1 VTEKRWDCDR
11 DRIIWQKSRYRLPSL
26 TQKIASMRHNGE
38 KIILAPFLIAEKTDK
53 LLALA
58 RISPVYRQL
67 MFHKGTK
74 ILFYVPLWN
83 NFDGIFFCARSARI
97 TTSPGYPYRQATSP
111 TLRSINNEKTD

>member
-1 VTEKRWDCDR
+1 
-11 DRIIWQKSRYRLPSL
+11 
-26 TQKIASMRHNGE
+26 MRHNGE

-74 ILFYVPLWN
+74 FFSTFRYGI
-83 NFDGIFFCARSARI
+83 NFDGILFCARSARI
-97 TTSPGYPYRQATSP
+97 TTSPGYPYRQATSLP
-111 TLRSINNEKTD
+111 YGA

>member
-1 VTEKRWDCDR
+1 
-11 DRIIWQKSRYRLPSL
+11 
-26 TQKIASMRHNGE
+26 MRHNGE

-74 ILFYVPLWN
+74 FFLRSVMEHILTAFYFAPAQPESLHRRATLIDRRPL
-83 NFDGIFFCARSARI
+83 
-97 TTSPGYPYRQATSP
+97 P
-111 TLRSINNEKTD
+111 TLRSINNEKLINRVEDVLSEQLIGGEGAS